1 MSNLPRHEGKHK
13 KKENK
18 IMRVLVAIGVVCLLA
33 GVADAGTWT
42 VVDDNDLATGLDTS
56 FGTLFKASNLGN
68 GANAVTVGGIA
79 YDTATGNVT
88 GNASGT
94 FAAYGGSDP
103 DMANLLNTSMKV
115 SQWGSGSD
123 ITLSGLTPGLD
134 YKVQL
139 VLLGPW
145 AGCSANLYADGAD
158 PNYKYVYFG
167 NSTIEKVATYTFTA
181 TDGDVVMN
189 NWRNQGDYYVSAY
202 AVHVIPEPAT
212 MSLLGV
218 AGIGMIVARRK
229 ARG

>member
-1 MSNLPRHEGKHK
+1 
-13 KKENK
+13 
-18 IMRVLVAIGVVCLLA
+18 MRVLVAVGVVCLLA

-79 YDTATGNVT
+79 YDTATNNVT

-115 SQWGSGSD
+115 SQWGVGSD
-123 ITLSGLTPGLD
+123 ITISGLTPGLD

-139 VLLGPW
+139 VLLGAW
-145 AGCSANLYADGAD
+145 GGCSANLYVDAA
-158 PNYKYVYFG
+158 NYKYVYFG

-189 NWRNQGDYYVSAY
+189 NWKNTGDYYVSAY